1 MNLLEVDAVTKRFGG
16 LTAVSRFSLTV
27 GAGEIVGLIGP
38 NGAGKTTVFHLLSG
52 FYAPSAGAIRFK
64 GVSVVGAKPHA
75 ICRRGLARTFQ
86 IVQPFVNLSALENVM
101 VGAFNR
107 TGDVKAARQ
116 RALEVLDFVGLGA
129 RRDVLARELTLS
141 DRKRLEMARGLATR
155 PELLDRGDH
164 RPHPPHP
171 RAGREPAHHR
181 ARDARDHGPVPA
193 HRGPAPRREDRR
205 TPPGGSRARPHGGRS
220 LPGRGGVSF
229 LELSGIDVAYGD
241 LPALRGVTL
250 VVEAGETLSVVGA
263 NGAGKTT
270 MLRTISGLLRPRRGE
285 VRFEGERIDRLPCHR
300 VVERGLVHVPE
311 GRKVFPSL
319 AVREN
324 LELGSYTTAAKA
336 RRADSLERVF
346 TLFPRLRERMS
357 QAAGTLSGG
366 EQQMLAIGR
375 ALMTLPKLLMLDE
388 PSLGLAPLIVK
399 EIFHIIGE
407 INRAGTTVLLVEQNT
422 RQALALSRRGYVLEN
437 GRVALV
443 GSGEELLG
451 NEHVRRA
458 YLGL

>member
-1 MNLLEVDAVTKRFGG
+1 
-16 LTAVSRFSLTV
+16 VSL
-27 GAGEIVGLIGP
+27 
-38 NGAGKTTVFHLLSG
+38 
-52 FYAPSAGAIRFK
+52 
-64 GVSVVGAKPHA
+64 
-75 ICRRGLARTFQ
+75 
-86 IVQPFVNLSALENVM
+86 
-101 VGAFNR
+101 
-107 TGDVKAARQ
+107 
-116 RALEVLDFVGLGA
+116 
-129 RRDVLARELTLS
+129 
-141 DRKRLEMARGLATR
+141 
-155 PELLDRGDH
+155 
-164 RPHPPHP
+164 
-171 RAGREPAHHR
+171 
-181 ARDARDHGPVPA
+181 
-193 HRGPAPRREDRR
+193 
-205 TPPGGSRARPHGGRS
+205 
-220 LPGRGGVSF
+220 

-241 LPALRGVTL
+241 LPALRGVDL

-270 MLRTISGLLRPRRGE
+270 MLRTISGLLHPRRGE

-300 VVERGLVHVPE
+300 VVERGVVHVPE

-319 AVREN
+319 TVREN
-324 LELGSYTTAAKA
+324 LELGSYTRAAKA

-357 QAAGTLSGG
+357 QVAGTLSGG

-399 EIFHIIGE
+399 DIFHTIAE

-422 RQALALSRRGYVLEN
+422 RQALALSRRGYVVEN
-437 GRVALV
+437 GSVALV
-443 GSGEELLG
+443 GSSEELLG

>member
-1 MNLLEVDAVTKRFGG
+1 
-16 LTAVSRFSLTV
+16 VSL
-27 GAGEIVGLIGP
+27 
-38 NGAGKTTVFHLLSG
+38 
-52 FYAPSAGAIRFK
+52 
-64 GVSVVGAKPHA
+64 
-75 ICRRGLARTFQ
+75 
-86 IVQPFVNLSALENVM
+86 
-101 VGAFNR
+101 
-107 TGDVKAARQ
+107 
-116 RALEVLDFVGLGA
+116 
-129 RRDVLARELTLS
+129 
-141 DRKRLEMARGLATR
+141 
-155 PELLDRGDH
+155 
-164 RPHPPHP
+164 
-171 RAGREPAHHR
+171 
-181 ARDARDHGPVPA
+181 
-193 HRGPAPRREDRR
+193 
-205 TPPGGSRARPHGGRS
+205 
-220 LPGRGGVSF
+220 

-241 LPALRGVTL
+241 LPALRGVDL

-270 MLRTISGLLRPRRGE
+270 MLRTISGLLRPRRGQ
-285 VRFEGERIDRLPCHR
+285 VRFDGERIDQLPCHR
-300 VVERGLVHVPE
+300 VVELGVVHVPE

-324 LELGSYTTAAKA
+324 LELGSYPRAAKA
-336 RRADSLERVF
+336 RRAASLERVF
-346 TLFPRLRERMS
+346 TLFPRLRERTS

-375 ALMTLPKLLMLDE
+375 ALMTLPRLLMLDE

-399 EIFHIIGE
+399 EIFHTIAQ

-437 GRVALV
+437 GRVALS